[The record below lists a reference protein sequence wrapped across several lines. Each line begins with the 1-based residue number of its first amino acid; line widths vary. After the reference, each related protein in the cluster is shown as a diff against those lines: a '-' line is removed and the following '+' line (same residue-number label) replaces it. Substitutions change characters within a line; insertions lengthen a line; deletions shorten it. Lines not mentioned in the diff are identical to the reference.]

1 MWTCLLYSDPTEEHM
16 ERTRMSAIAAC
27 TLLRNEN
34 DVLFCTETVS
44 LWESMMATARNQS
57 GTTDAEAD
65 LEIEMYGGTGTL
77 ISLDTKLAAES
88 QV

>member
-57 GTTDAEAD
+57 VRWQYSGTVSLWFAH
-65 LEIEMYGGTGTL
+65 L
-77 ISLDTKLAAES
+77 IYSIGHSILLY
-88 QV
+88 V

>member
-1 MWTCLLYSDPTEEHM
+1 M
-16 ERTRMSAIAAC
+16 
-27 TLLRNEN
+27 
-34 DVLFCTETVS
+34 
-44 LWESMMATARNQS
+44 Q